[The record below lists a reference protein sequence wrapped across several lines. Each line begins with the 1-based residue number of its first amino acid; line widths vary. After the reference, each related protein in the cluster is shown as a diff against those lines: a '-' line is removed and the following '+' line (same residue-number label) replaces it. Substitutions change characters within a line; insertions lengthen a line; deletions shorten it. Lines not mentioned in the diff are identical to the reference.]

1 MPAAAEE
8 PTLRVGMIPNVGTT
22 LVSIEGKTPLGDYTC
37 RAFVAGHESACDA
50 VDGSSTGT

>member
-22 LVSIEGKTPLGDYTC
+22 LMSIEGKAPLRDYK
-37 RAFVAGHESACDA
+37 GYKLLQSK
-50 VDGSSTGT
+50 